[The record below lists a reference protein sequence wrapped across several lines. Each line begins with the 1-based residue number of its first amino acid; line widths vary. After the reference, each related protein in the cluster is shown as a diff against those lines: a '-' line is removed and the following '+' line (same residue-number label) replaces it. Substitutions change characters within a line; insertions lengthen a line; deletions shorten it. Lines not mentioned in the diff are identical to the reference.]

1 MRTWTRTGRGWSA
14 STARSSGRIIMPP
27 GPVTNLPRTS
37 RPSGWRRCRWSSP
50 SARPRASQGASA
62 NHKNLRAEQRQDL
75 ERGKDR
81 ENLGRSRGGLSTKI
95 HLAADSRCRPLS
107 RVTTAGQRHDSLAM
121 GAVLARVKIIRT
133 RAGRPRTR
141 PDGVL
146 ADKAYSTSKIR
157 AMLRRRGITATIPQP
172 ANQIAGRKARGAN
185 GGRPPAFDPERYKD
199 RNVVERCINK
209 LREHRAVATR
219 TDKRDF
225 VYRGTIDVA
234 SIRIWLRNPV
244 SHHSRDT
251 P

>member
-1 MRTWTRTGRGWSA
+1 
-14 STARSSGRIIMPP
+14 MPP
-27 GPVTNLPRTS
+27 L
-37 RPSGWRRCRWSSP
+37 C
-50 SARPRASQGASA
+50 
-62 NHKNLRAEQRQDL
+62 
-75 ERGKDR
+75 
-81 ENLGRSRGGLSTKI
+81 
-95 HLAADSRCRPLS
+95 

-121 GAVLARVKIIRT
+121 GAVLARVKITRT
-133 RAGRPRTR
+133 RGGRPPRTR

-146 ADKAYSTSKIR
+146 ADKAYSTATIR
-157 AMLRRRGITATIPQP
+157 TMLRRRGITATIPQP
-172 ANQIAGRKARGAN
+172 ANQVAGRKARGVK

-199 RNVVERCINK
+199 RNTVERCINK

-234 SIRIWLRNPV
+234 SIRIWLRDPV

>member
-1 MRTWTRTGRGWSA
+1 
-14 STARSSGRIIMPP
+14 MPP
-27 GPVTNLPRTS
+27 ELVTNLPRTS
-37 RPSGWRRCRWSSP
+37 RPSGWRRCRWSRP
-50 SARPRASQGASA
+50 SASPPAARGASA
-62 NHKNLRAEQRQDL
+62 NHKNLRAEQQQDP
-75 ERGKDR
+75 EKAKDR

-95 HLAADSRCRPLS
+95 HLAADSRCRPLC

-121 GAVLARVKIIRT
+121 GAVLARVKITRT

-146 ADKAYSTSKIR
+146 ADKAYSTNKIR

-172 ANQIAGRKARGAN
+172 ANQVAGRKARGVK

-199 RNVVERCINK
+199 RNTVERCINK

-234 SIRIWLRNPV
+234 SIRIWLRDPV